1 MSNEKKQD
9 LAAYKRLIN
18 PERDNEYLIA
28 PYIFSGF
35 GLGFLICFINTFFS
49 L

>member
-1 MSNEKKQD
+1 MSNQKKRE
-9 LAAYKRLIN
+9 LAAYKRFIN

-28 PYIFSGF
+28 PYIFLSF
-35 GLGFLICFINTFFS
+35 SLGFLVCFINTFFS